1 MQGSEKLGSFTTE
14 FSLRSQYSDTESD
27 RTHTIWVR
35 IRRPKLPL
43 DLFINSVSTENR
55 EQIIQELES
64 KGEMNAIELVFNLDS
79 KLYASQMK
87 SEVDEAFK
95 SINEFKE
102 A

>member
-1 MQGSEKLGSFTTE
+1 MQGSEKFGSFTTE
-14 FSLRSQYSDTESD
+14 FSLRLQYSDTESD
-27 RTHTIWVR
+27 RTHTIWV
-35 IRRPKLPL
+35 RRPKLPL

-64 KGEMNAIELVFNLDS
+64 KGEINAIELVFNLDS

-95 SINEFKE
+95 SVNEFKE